1 MEYLQIE
8 ECLRSMVILVDT
20 REQPS
25 ERARKRYDSFSC
37 PYRRQKLDYGD
48 YSAAFTLEGSE
59 VQIKAA
65 IERKMNLEELSSC
78 FTQSRDRF
86 KKEFER
92 AAQDNASV
100 YLLVENGNW
109 EKLMNGHYNTK
120 FNPKAFTASMTAWI
134 ARYNLKPIFCR
145 SELSG
150 RLIQEILYREL
161 KERLER
167 GDYG

>member
-1 MEYLQIE
+1 
-8 ECLRSMVILVDT
+8 
-20 REQPS
+20 
-25 ERARKRYDSFSC
+25 
-37 PYRRQKLDYGD
+37 
-48 YSAAFTLEGSE
+48 
-59 VQIKAA
+59 
-65 IERKMNLEELSSC
+65 MNLEELSSC

>member
-1 MEYLQIE
+1 MQ
-8 ECLRSMVILVDT
+8 SMVILIDT
-20 REQPS
+20 REQDS
-25 ERARKRYDSFSC
+25 ERARKRYATFSC

-48 YSAAFTLEGSE
+48 YSVAFTKDGYEI
-59 VQIKAA
+59 QIKAA

-86 KKEFER
+86 KREFER
-92 AAQDNASV
+92 ASADNASV
-100 YLLVENGNW
+100 YLLVEDGNW
-109 EKLMNGHYNTK
+109 EKLMNGHYKTK
-120 FNPKAFTASMTAWI
+120 FNSKAFTASLTAWI